1 MADPVHDQTPAP
13 MDAGSFTANR
23 RAAML
28 SALTPAAPAVQTPTP
43 EPTATPEV
51 KPDPTPTPAPAP
63 QPDEAAA
70 IRKQEIH
77 FRRQMAEERAK
88 WQAEQ
93 ERALSEY
100 KPKLT
105 KLEEFEA
112 RIAAAQ
118 DDPIAF
124 LELGGW
130 TSDKLEQLARLAYA
144 HSPEGSKNPANKVAA
159 HQTKAQRDLEA
170 QVKELK
176 EKQTAWERQVRERE
190 EQARMQAQVDNYFAT
205 VTKAVSDES
214 PIVKARLAA
223 MPDAARERMLAIAD
237 RLYTES
243 GPSDDLRDVPEPAA
257 IIKAYE
263 QERRSDLETDLRALP
278 QAELAKL
285 VASLGLPAVSATS
298 APAPKP
304 SPTLTPNAGT
314 PTQTPPRGRL
324 PREQL
329 IAEVK
334 RLHTI
339 AKP

>member
-1 MADPVHDQTPAP
+1 MADPAPDQTPAP
-13 MDAGSFTANR
+13 MDAGSFTATR

-28 SALTPAAPAVQTPTP
+28 SALTPAAPVPTP
-43 EPTATPEV
+43 DTPAPTPVEPA
-51 KPDPTPTPAPAP
+51 KPDPTPAP

-93 ERALSEY
+93 ERALAEY

-105 KLEEFEA
+105 KLEEYEA

-124 LELGGW
+124 LEIGGW

-144 HSPEGSKNPANKVAA
+144 HSPEGAKNPANKVAA

-190 EQARMQAQVDNYFAT
+190 EQARIQAQVDNYFAT

-263 QERRSDLETDLRALP
+263 QERRSDLESDLRALP

-285 VASLGLPAVSATS
+285 VASLGLPAVSATP

-314 PTQTPPRGRL
+314 PTQTPPKGRL

-334 RLHTI
+334 RLHSI